1 MKESGGP
8 RPGRRAFNRAAIGAL
23 VAPLVAR
30 SQAPAAESPNRAV
43 YMAQD
48 AGRDARLAA
57 EAKKERE
64 VVMYTSLNL
73 KDSVPLTDT
82 FEKRTGIKVQLWRAS
97 SEKVVQR
104 AVTEARA
111 GRFDVVARGG
121 DSFVIRTFALP

>member
-57 EAKKERE
+57 EAKKER
-64 VVMYTSLNL
+64 SRIH
-73 KDSVPLTDT
+73 S
-82 FEKRTGIKVQLWRAS
+82 RSARAS
-97 SEKVVQR
+97 RCSSGAPR
-104 AVTEARA
+104 AKRWCSVR
-111 GRFDVVARGG
+111 
-121 DSFVIRTFALP
+121 